1 MGCIVTLYDLG
12 ITNPTSHKIKLSKIT
27 FYLNCLNKD
36 IDNIF
41 DIALYLKIIFF
52 ILVLLKR

>member
-36 IDNIF
+36 IDIF
-41 DIALYLKIIFF
+41 NIALYLKIIFF

>member
-12 ITNPTSHKIKLSKIT
+12 ITNSTPQKIKLSKIT

-41 DIALYLKIIFF
+41 DIALYLKIIFLF
-52 ILVLLKR
+52 LFF